1 LNGGLKREDGKQVL
15 QTKKKNE
22 GEGHLCRAVA
32 GVSFSSSLP
41 SPSSFPDRGG
51 RDVRI
56 CELLVRRDEEKGKG
70 SESTVAVGGEEG
82 KAVTWLSQIDFDLP
96 SLAVAFSF
104 LRRFE

>member
-1 LNGGLKREDGKQVL
+1 MRMESRCCKQSRRTREKV
-15 QTKKKNE
+15 
-22 GEGHLCRAVA
+22 GHLCRAVA

-41 SPSSFPDRGG
+41 SPSSSPDRGG
-51 RDVRI
+51 QDVRI
-56 CELLVRRDEEKGKG
+56 CKLLVRRDEEKGKG